1 MRYVSWLEGWLG
13 GLFGHLLT
21 EWQPDRRAGAGGP
34 FIRPPAAELSNEDLF
49 YLAMLGP
56 HV

>member
-1 MRYVSWLEGWLG
+1 MRYVSWVGGWLG
-13 GLFGHLLT
+13 HLMP
-21 EWQPDRRAGAGGP
+21 QRRADARTERGELAVRRRTG
-34 FIRPPAAELSNEDLF
+34 ELSNEDLF

>member
-1 MRYVSWLEGWLG
+1 MRYVSWFGGWL
-13 GLFGHLLT
+13 GHLLT
-21 EWQPDRRAGAGGP
+21 QRRADAGAAGRRRDV
-34 FIRPPAAELSNEDLF
+34 RPSAAELSNEDLF